1 LEILVLGGCG
11 FTGSVLV
18 ADLLKNGHR
27 VTVFDSQWFGSHLE
41 SHPSLQIVQGD
52 IRDTN
57 KIPFKNKDA
66 VIHLANVANDP
77 SVDLNPNLSWEI
89 NVLATMGIA
98 EGCIREGVKKL
109 IFASSG
115 SVYGVKD
122 EDRVTEDLELVPI
135 SVYNKTKM
143 IAERVLLS
151 YKDKIN
157 VYIVRPA
164 TVCGLSP
171 RMRLDLSVNLLT
183 FQALTKKE
191 ITVFGGS
198 QTRPN
203 IHIKDLSLVYQHLL
217 FSSAPP
223 GIYNAGFEN
232 MSISDLANLIAE
244 KIDAK
249 LVFSESNDIRSYRQD
264 SGKLLA
270 TGFKPKYSVESAID
284 ELVQAFDGGT
294 LRDNVQWHTVQAM
307 TQLGVG

>member
-1 LEILVLGGCG
+1 MEILVLGGCG

-18 ADLLKNGHR
+18 ADLLENGHR
-27 VTVFDSQWFGSHLE
+27 VTVFDAQWFGSHLK

-52 IRDTN
+52 IRDTSE
-57 KIPFKNKDA
+57 IPFKNKDA
-66 VIHLANVANDP
+66 VVHLANVANDP
-77 SVDLNPNLSWEI
+77 SVDLNPSLSWEV
-89 NVLATMGIA
+89 NVLASMGIA
-98 EGCIREGVKKL
+98 EGCVRAGVKKL

-151 YKDKIN
+151 YQDKLDL
-157 VYIVRPA
+157 YIVRPA

-183 FQALTKKE
+183 FQALTTKVIK
-191 ITVFGGS
+191 VFGGS

-232 MSISDLANLIAE
+232 LSISGLANLIAE

-264 SGKLLA
+264 SSKLLA
-270 TGFKPKYSVESAID
+270 TGFKPRYSVELAID
-284 ELVQAFDGGT
+284 ELIQAFNVGN
-294 LRDNVQWHTVQAM
+294 LRDHEQWHTVRAM
-307 TQLGVG
+307 TQLGIG